1 MPEHYDYSNDD
12 LFNPETHHES
22 SDVPTRALFW
32 AMIIFVGFSVVS
44 GFLVFF
50 LYQAFVKSA
59 QKQSEPPMTS
69 VARPANADVPQ
80 NQPLLQPFPKKDA
93 QQVEVSPNRNTPV
106 TDLADMRAAEDA
118 VLHSY
123 GYVDRQKGMV
133 RIPID
138 QAKDLVIGR
147 LQSAPAMP
155 PPAVLIPPPAAQTMT
170 PTQAEPNTSPDS
182 GAIPAPATT
191 PATTTTG
198 GAHP

>member
-32 AMIIFVGFSVVS
+32 AMIIFVGFSIVS
-44 GFLVFF
+44 FFLVLF
-50 LYQAFVKSA
+50 LYKAFVKSER
-59 QKQSEPPMTS
+59 KQTEAPMTS
-69 VARPANADVPQ
+69 VARPANLNVPQ

-123 GYVDRQKGMV
+123 GYVDKQKGMV

-147 LQSAPAMP
+147 LQSAP
-155 PPAVLIPPPAAQTMT
+155 IT
-170 PTQAEPNTSPDS
+170 PQAEPLVPVPAGQTPAPQQAAPNTSPDT